1 MLIVKYDRIDFFGN
15 RIYTEDKKNNYS
27 KDDLKRAFQFF
38 NKDYNITFEIENMVI
53 FWDSLS
59 EFENKIV
66 SVRNYENNGISYDE
80 KKIDL
85 DKLKKE
91 IYKEYR

>member
-1 MLIVKYDRIDFFGN
+1 
-15 RIYTEDKKNNYS
+15 
-27 KDDLKRAFQFF
+27 
-38 NKDYNITFEIENMVI
+38 MVI

-66 SVRNYENNGISYDE
+66 SVRSYENNGVSYDE
-80 KKIDL
+80 KKIEL

>member
-1 MLIVKYDRIDFFGN
+1 MLIIKYDRIDFFGN

-27 KDDLKRAFQFF
+27 KDDIRKVFQCF
-38 NKDYNITFEIENMVI
+38 NKDYHVTFEVENMVM

-66 SVRNYENNGISYDE
+66 SVRSYENNGISYDE
-80 KKIDL
+80 KKIEL